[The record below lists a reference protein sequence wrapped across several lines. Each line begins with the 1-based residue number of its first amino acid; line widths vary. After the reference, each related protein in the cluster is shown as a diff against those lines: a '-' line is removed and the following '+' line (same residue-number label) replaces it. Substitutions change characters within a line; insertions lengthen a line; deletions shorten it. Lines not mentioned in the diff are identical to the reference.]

1 MERTIPG
8 KDDGL
13 AEYPVPA
20 MIRRLLV
27 IAAVAVAA
35 IAVVR
40 NGAVLA
46 LTSSRP
52 AVAERLWS
60 GHPTVQ
66 RAAAMAQVGE
76 AARSGQPAGPA
87 AISGLES
94 VAVREPLAIEP
105 LLVKAVIA
113 QDAGDRAR
121 AERLYALAEERQGR
135 ALPPHYF
142 LAELYLRSGR
152 GVDGLRELANLA
164 RLSPGGIGSSA
175 PFVAQYARDPGNWPR
190 IRDIFRTQ
198 PELSN
203 PVLVALAQ
211 DPANARAILALAGPA
226 QRNSAAPW
234 LPPLLGSMI
243 AAGRYAEARSLWFT
257 AGGTAATSAA
267 LVHDPDFADN
277 RLPPPF
283 NWELAQSPVGL
294 AERGRGSGLHVIF
307 YGSQG
312 GLLARQLLV
321 LAPGQYVISLRV
333 AGQMADPQAMA
344 WSVRCDKSPLPLATF
359 PIRGPGAF
367 SWAFSV
373 PAGCPAQWLQLDG
386 RAQDINGPS
395 DLSIARIDLRT
406 RGPNG

>member
-1 MERTIPG
+1 MERTIQG
-8 KDDGL
+8 KND
-13 AEYPVPA
+13 PVSV
-20 MIRRLLV
+20 MIRRFFVL
-27 IAAVAVAA
+27 AAVAVAA

-46 LTSSRP
+46 LASSKP

-66 RAAAMAQVGE
+66 RTAAMAQVGE
-76 AARSGQPAGPA
+76 AARSAQPAGPA
-87 AISGLES
+87 AVSALDS
-94 VAVREPLAIEP
+94 VAVRDPLAIEP
-105 LLVKAVIA
+105 LLVKAVMA
-113 QDAGDRAR
+113 QDAGDSAR
-121 AERLYALAEERQGR
+121 AERLYALAEARQGR

-152 GVDGLRELANLA
+152 VVDGLRELANLA
-164 RLSPGGIGSSA
+164 RLSPGGVSSSA

-190 IRDIFRTQ
+190 IRAIFRTQ
-198 PELSN
+198 PELVN

-211 DPANARAILALAGPA
+211 DPANARAILALAGPTP
-226 QRNSAAPW
+226 RNSTAPW

-257 AGGTAATSAA
+257 TGGATAASDA

-283 NWELAQSPVGL
+283 NWELAQSPAGL
-294 AERGRGSGLHVIF
+294 AERSRGSGLHVIF

-321 LAPGQYVISLRV
+321 LAPGQYQISLRV
-333 AGQMADPQAMA
+333 AGQVSDPQAVA
-344 WSVRCDKSPLPLATF
+344 WSVRCDKAPLPLAIF
-359 PIRGPGAF
+359 PIRGPGI
-367 SWAFSV
+367 STWSFSV

-395 DLSIARIDLRT
+395 DLSIARIDLRSGG
-406 RGPNG
+406 RNG